1 MAIVVP
7 TDMSAAATI
16 LQFWDTPVPPA
27 AWITI
32 FAVFIIVLNFLG
44 VKLFGEVSNKFRVY
58 QQLQEKRQALTH
70 QYSQK

>member
-32 FAVFIIVLNFLG
+32 FAVFIVVLNFLG
-44 VKLFGEVSNKFRVY
+44 VKLFGEVSK
-58 QQLQEKRQALTH
+58 LLSSIEH
-70 QYSQK
+70 S

>member
-1 MAIVVP
+1 
-7 TDMSAAATI
+7 MSAAATI

-58 QQLQEKRQALTH
+58 QQL
-70 QYSQK
+70 